1 MTIVHRAHSGYFSRA
16 WGNLDTIAAEM
27 AEALASVEYDT
38 MIGTG
43 LSGTLVVPSLARAL
57 DKHWAIV
64 RKEPSPHTSLLVEG
78 DIGERWVF
86 VDDFVSSGATRRRV
100 QEAVADLCTWQAGE
114 RVPVATVYVG
124 TYQYEADRWPAAFL
138 PAFLPD

>member
-86 VDDFVSSGATRRRV
+86 VDDFVCSGSTKRRV
-100 QEAVADLCTWQAGE
+100 RAAIEGIRVWRDRSFEQEPL
-114 RVPVATVYVG
+114 ATVYVG
-124 TYQYEADRWPAAFL
+124 TYQYEVDRRVVAPFIPA
-138 PAFLPD
+138 